1 MPSNDPLS
9 RLLAVLQP
17 SLAMYLADSGIWS
30 YPGPEATKLALAD
43 LVGDHRSLIERA
55 GASLEDRGVVPPSP
69 VYPIAFTGCHDV
81 DMQALVPRVLE
92 GLRAQIVALDA
103 LHASAGDDDLAAE
116 LAREAKA
123 SSEHHLD
130 ALAQAARR

>member
-1 MPSNDPLS
+1 MPSKDPLS
-9 RLLAVLQP
+9 RLLGVLQP

-30 YPGPEATKLALAD
+30 YPGKEAAKLALAD

-55 GASLEDRGVVPPSP
+55 GVALEDRGVVPPPP

-81 DMQALVPRVLE
+81 DIQALVPRVLE
-92 GLRAQIVALDA
+92 GLRRQVRDLDSI
-103 LHASAGDDDLAAE
+103 LESSPGDDVAME

-123 SSEHHLD
+123 SSTHHLD
-130 ALAQAARR
+130 ALAQAVAG